1 MKHFLQQLPKA
12 SANTTFDSLFYINNE
27 SMVNQYHCNCMKWTV
42 TVTARPCVLW
52 VTQLVPECVSLWTRD
67 MTASKKADLLTQIE
81 IDEIKKHYDQ
91 LVKGDED
98 NLPAPMVPTLMRFLG
113 QNPTN
118 EEVKDIIE
126 TVNTQHNGSVNFDTF
141 LEIWVNRKKTRPELT
156 DSLREAFRYFDKDNR
171 GYVEVTELKKS
182 LTDIGDK
189 MSESEFDEMC
199 KEAGVNKSGK
209 IEYEEFIKIIMA
221 SNPTSIL

>member
-1 MKHFLQQLPKA
+1 MQLAWNK
-12 SANTTFDSLFYINNE
+12 
-27 SMVNQYHCNCMKWTV
+27 M
-42 TVTARPCVLW
+42 
-52 VTQLVPECVSLWTRD
+52 
-67 MTASKKADLLTQIE
+67 ADLLTQIE